1 MSAQPVFDVAT
12 EVALRR
18 LREYVA
24 AAIALI
30 VILGA
35 VVMLILAYYSGVN
48 SPDTFARI
56 KDLLLFINPLL
67 GVVIGYYFNRVST
80 EARAESAESTARTA
94 TVTAQQAEAARN
106 QAQETVKATTLE
118 AQETK
123 AALNQLV
130 QATDKMLAAAP
141 GTGPTTLGI
150 DEGDGK
156 SAAADATVNW
166 RLALAR
172 AKELTQRQ

>member
-1 MSAQPVFDVAT
+1 MSSQPVSDAAT

-30 VILGA
+30 IILGA
-35 VVMLILAYYSGVN
+35 VVMLILAYNGVS

-106 QAQETVKATTLE
+106 QAQEAAKATTLE

-123 AALNQLV
+123 AALSQMV
-130 QATDKMLAAAP
+130 QATDKLLGAAP
-141 GTGPTTLGI
+141 GAGATTLGI

-156 SAAADATVNW
+156 SAAADATMNW

-172 AKELTQRQ
+172 AKELTQKQ

>member
-1 MSAQPVFDVAT
+1 MSAQPVSDAAT

-30 VILGA
+30 VMLGA
-35 VVMLILAYYSGVN
+35 VVMLILAYSGVN

-94 TVTAQQAEAARN
+94 NVTAQQAEAARN
-106 QAQETVKATTLE
+106 QAQEAAKATTLE
-118 AQETK
+118 ARETK
-123 AALNQLV
+123 AALSQLV
-130 QATDKMLAAAP
+130 QATDKLLGAAP
-141 GTGPTTLGI
+141 GAGPATLGL

-156 SAAADATVNW
+156 SAAAEATMKW

-172 AKELTQRQ
+172 AKELTQRE